1 MKLSSTVS
9 TTLLVLAAVGS
20 HLVSGYGYLV
30 QPLAKFINDNID
42 RTQYSSTIDSNK
54 LFPGG
59 SFNTHPT
66 VNIKSFLEHYK
77 KSKYK
82 SLKAMINDNQVL
94 VSDDATA
101 TCGFSSPEKT
111 SYGALNDTIY
121 WGRKDVMTLGFGH
134 PGPCETWCDDKRIQQ
149 DMTCMETYNTPSG
162 KDDRHARPDVAGLQ
176 RGLELYYVSNHY
188 RYDFSSNTKHR
199 TNGYDT
205 SPYAS
210 SYASPYASSYA
221 SPYGSSYACPS
232 DCPYDRSY
240 DTKQRA
246 GELCGRFRS

>member
-20 HLVSGYGYLV
+20 HLVSGHGYLV
-30 QPLAKFINDNID
+30 QPLAKFVSVNID
-42 RTQYSSTIDSNK
+42 KTQYSSTIDSNK

-66 VNIKSFLEHYK
+66 INIKSFLEHYK

-111 SYGALNDTIY
+111 SHGALNDTIY
-121 WGRKDVMTLGFGH
+121 WGRNDDITMLRA
-134 PGPCETWCDDKRIQQ
+134 PGPVR
-149 DMTCMETYNTPSG
+149 NLV
-162 KDDRHARPDVAGLQ
+162 R
-176 RGLELYYVSNHY
+176 
-188 RYDFSSNTKHR
+188 
-199 TNGYDT
+199 
-205 SPYAS
+205 
-210 SYASPYASSYA
+210 
-221 SPYGSSYACPS
+221 
-232 DCPYDRSY
+232 
-240 DTKQRA
+240 
-246 GELCGRFRS
+246 